1 MDPVFGAA
9 VAGVAGDLA
18 SGLLNQ
24 NFSAKQAKQQMEFQE
39 RMSNTQ
45 YQRAAADLEKAG
57 LNRVL
62 ALGSP
67 ASSPSGAMGS
77 ATMPN
82 LGSSASSAASAAA
95 SRSLVIE
102 QAKAAKAQND
112 MIPDIQEK
120 THQEANMAM
129 SNALSAK
136 YDAELK
142 ELEVA
147 KQRILKGIYDR
158 AGPAANEFLDQ
169 VPGFINSVKDV
180 VSDVPQAVKTF
191 PDFVKR
197 KAETVGNS
205 AKAIAKE
212 TAEAAAWDAKHAV
225 RAARYLQPLGPIN
238 AGADYLRNKFF
249 GGKKK

>member
-1 MDPVFGAA
+1 MFGEVIGA
-9 VAGVAGDLA
+9 VGGSLA

-24 NFSAKQAKQQMEFQE
+24 HFSAKQAKQQMEFQE

-57 LNRVL
+57 LNRIL

-77 ATMPN
+77 ATIPD
-82 LGSSASSAASAAA
+82 LGSVGSSAASAAMQ
-95 SRSLVIE
+95 RSLLKVQEQIARTTMPDVIE
-102 QAKAAKAQND
+102 R
-112 MIPDIQEK
+112 
-120 THQEANMAM
+120 THQEANTAM
-129 SNALSAK
+129 SNARTAA
-136 YDAELK
+136 AEADLR
-142 ELEVA
+142 ELELH
-147 KQRILKGIYDR
+147 KQQIMKGVYDVL
-158 AGPAANEFLDQ
+158 GPQAQDALNALPGLVNNVKDIVDDVPKAIKSFPEFL
-169 VPGFINSVKDV
+169 
-180 VSDVPQAVKTF
+180 
-191 PDFVKR
+191 KR

-212 TAEAAAWDAKHAV
+212 TAEAAAWNAKHAV
-225 RAARYLQPLGPIN
+225 RAARYLQPLGPLN